1 MSGPLGSNSW
11 SPTVADEFHIDNEQT
26 RKAIELLVDAVAK
39 EIKPGVLELKLAAST
54 LRDLLDDP
62 SPQSYSLAIR
72 AFNAIDGDT
81 RKRIQQN
88 AQSAATIYCT
98 KTGRKISILEPPA
111 KRQGAKQATG
121 LLGALNFGGAGQRK
135 GDPGKR

>member
-1 MSGPLGSNSW
+1 M
-11 SPTVADEFHIDNEQT
+11 ADEFLIDNEQT
-26 RKAIELLVDAVAK
+26 RRAIEMLVDAVAK

-62 SPQSYSLAIR
+62 SPQSYSLALR

-88 AQSAATIYCT
+88 AQSAATVYCT
-98 KTGRKISILEPPA
+98 KTGRKISILEAPA
-111 KRQGAKQATG
+111 KPRQAGRQATG
-121 LLGALNFGGAGQRK
+121 LLGALNFGGAGQNRK
-135 GDPGKR
+135 NDPGKR